1 MHHKKI
7 LFMGDSLIEFFDWQR
22 RFPSHEVV
30 NLGVA
35 GETVEGLLFRITGML
50 KTYHSPD
57 LIFIMTGINNVAG
70 KDLDFIDTYRRVC
83 KQLLD
88 GYPGVRIFINS
99 LLPNLLPWMSADSLR
114 SVNRSLEK
122 LAKENEAEYL
132 NVYPA
137 FLDKE
142 GNPVRD
148 YLLDDGVHLSEKG
161 YAVWAD
167 MLEMVI
173 NR

>member
-1 MHHKKI
+1 MHPKKI
-7 LFMGDSLIEFFDWQR
+7 LFIGDSLIEFFDWQR
-22 RFPSHEVV
+22 RFPNHKPV

-35 GETVEGLLFRITGML
+35 GETVQGLLFRIRGIL
-50 KTYHSPD
+50 NTYRSPD

-70 KDLDFIDTYRRVC
+70 DDLDFIDTYKRVC

-88 GYPGVRIFINS
+88 GYPSARIFINS
-99 LLPNLLPWMSADSLR
+99 LLPNLLPWISADSLR
-114 SVNRSLEK
+114 SVNRSIGK
-122 LAKENEAEYL
+122 LAEESGAEYL
-132 NVYPA
+132 DVYPA
-137 FLDKE
+137 FLDEE

-148 YLLDDGVHLSEKG
+148 YLLDDGVHLSDKG

>member
-1 MHHKKI
+1 
-7 LFMGDSLIEFFDWQR
+7 
-22 RFPSHEVV
+22 
-30 NLGVA
+30 
-35 GETVEGLLFRITGML
+35 
-50 KTYHSPD
+50 
-57 LIFIMTGINNVAG
+57 
-70 KDLDFIDTYRRVC
+70 
-83 KQLLD
+83 
-88 GYPGVRIFINS
+88 
-99 LLPNLLPWMSADSLR
+99 MSADSLR